1 MRTLEEIA
9 STYETDKTQSMGYI
23 ENYEDY
29 FGRLRDKPVR
39 LLEIGVL
46 QGGSLLTW
54 REYFPEGLTVG
65 LDLSPCPFE
74 DMPDRVKF
82 YQGSQDDTALLERI
96 ATECAPDG
104 FDIIIDDAAHI
115 GSLSRASFHALFER
129 HLKPGGIYVVED
141 WGTGYWESWPDGA
154 AYPAGPAQQPDNRAK
169 ATFMERVAARLFGK
183 PPVPASVDPNFSQH
197 NFGMVG
203 FVKELVDEVGW
214 LDIVHPERGNRSL
227 ASHSPLIR
235 SMHVFAG
242 QVFLRKSER

>member
-1 MRTLEEIA
+1 MKTLEEIA
-9 STYETDKTQSMGYI
+9 SSYETDKTQSTGYI
-23 ENYEDY
+23 ENYEDH

-46 QGGSLLTW
+46 QGGSLSTW
-54 REYFPEGLTVG
+54 REYFPEGLIVG

-74 DMPDRVKF
+74 SLPDRVSF
-82 YQGSQDDTALLERI
+82 YQGSQDDAALLERI

-141 WGTGYWESWPDGA
+141 WGTGYWETWPDGA
-154 AYPAGPAQQPDNRAK
+154 AYPDGTAQQREEAS
-169 ATFMERVAARLFGK
+169 FMERVTTKLLGK
-183 PPVPASVDPNFSQH
+183 PPVAAAVDPNFSQH

-203 FVKELVDEVGW
+203 FVKELVDEVAW
-214 LDIVHPERGNRSL
+214 LDIVNSERGNPAL
-227 ASHSPLIR
+227 ASHTPLIR
-235 SMHVFAG
+235 SMNVFPG
-242 QVFLRKSER
+242 QVFLRRSERPAS